1 MVGEEHRQA
10 AMRMAWQ
17 KTYPFMNGSLFLISS
32 SFYGSYDLAQLG
44 YLSSV
49 GQMNI
54 CFRIVI
60 LPGNNAYP

>member
-17 KTYPFMNGSLFLISS
+17 KTYPFMNGSLFFISS
-32 SFYGSYDLAQLG
+32 FFYGSFDLAQLG

-49 GQMNI
+49 EQMNI
-54 CFRIVI
+54 
-60 LPGNNAYP
+60 